1 MLMWTTAGLTRL
13 ATLMKARESSAG
25 EASWDGLSVSDLITF
40 AVGGA
45 FAVGGVFAVSG
56 SSWPKTSAWL
66 GANKPNPSER
76 ASAGVNLRA
85 RFALLIES
93 SNLFSIFMFYL

>member
-25 EASWDGLSVSDLITF
+25 EASWGLSVSDFIT
-40 AVGGA
+40 
-45 FAVGGVFAVSG
+45 FAVSG
-56 SSWPKTSAWL
+56 SSWPKTNAWL
-66 GANKPNPSER
+66 DANKPNPSER

-85 RFALLIES
+85 RFALLVDPL
-93 SNLFSIFMFYL
+93 NFFSIFVFYL